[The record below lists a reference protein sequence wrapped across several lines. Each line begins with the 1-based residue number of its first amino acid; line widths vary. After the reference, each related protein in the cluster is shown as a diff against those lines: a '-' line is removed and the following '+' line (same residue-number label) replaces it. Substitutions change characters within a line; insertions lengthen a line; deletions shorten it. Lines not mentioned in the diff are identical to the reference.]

1 MLAKLAKIANRLDS
15 LGLTKEADILDSY
28 IQKVAL
34 DLPEVDLDSLPDSPE
49 ELAKYKA
56 QNPEMMMA
64 SPSHSGS
71 GIRGVAPVSAPASSV
86 KKPSAPVVSPSVP
99 SAGHSAAEME
109 SEKERQEMYQAFL
122 KGKGYRPPAEVK
134 KQYNFNFDLTGG
146 KTGTIA
152 KIQAALTACG
162 FPAGA
167 ADGFWGKN
175 TDNAFLDALHAFLV
189 LSPETAAME
198 KLSEVGANILNG
210 EPATMP
216 FTYDMVIYMCDY
228 IKKARAAGETI
239 SFGRPLGKHY
249 SGSMG
254 GGRFEQRTP
263 TGEAALVSTKAGEP
277 VAGTVR
283 K

>member
-1 MLAKLAKIANRLDS
+1 
-15 LGLTKEADILDSY
+15 
-28 IQKVAL
+28 
-34 DLPEVDLDSLPDSPE
+34 
-49 ELAKYKA
+49 
-56 QNPEMMMA
+56 
-64 SPSHSGS
+64 
-71 GIRGVAPVSAPASSV
+71 
-86 KKPSAPVVSPSVP
+86 
-99 SAGHSAAEME
+99 ME

-122 KGKGYRPPAEVK
+122 KGKGYRPAAEVK

-254 GGRFEQRTP
+254 GGRFEQKTP

-277 VAGTVR
+277 VAG
-283 K
+283 KMK